1 VLPHSGGR
9 NYDESM
15 DALVQLTQGSTH
27 YTLVHSSSQAHS
39 ADLIYNLARKEMLD
53 GGGMV
58 GLAPDFLDANAKRM
72 AFLRELPGLGIVPVL
87 ALLSRF
93 ENMRDIINASPAD
106 LRHQLT
112 AGGQDHYHDLVAQLH
127 ACFGPAAAGQ
137 LTAQFLSSPSSS
149 PSSSSSSGASASS
162 LTDVEDATPEATTL
176 LRGQPKFNIATR
188 LVGKPSP
195 ATSAP
200 PARGRG
206 RGRGAPRG
214 RGRARGRG
222 A

>member
-112 AGGQDHYHDLVAQLH
+112 AGGNQDHYHDLVAQLH

-137 LTAQFLSSPSSS
+137 LTAQFLSSPSS

-188 LVGKPSP
+188 LVGKPT
-195 ATSAP
+195 ATAP

-206 RGRGAPRG
+206 RGRGGAPRG